1 MILNSR
7 KEKKEK
13 FNKLLLLTS
22 ERKIIMKET
31 LKKISQIIFSIL
43 IIGIL
48 LVNIAVFDIEITRSF
63 LIFLILLII
72 FIGLL
77 ICYHHRI
84 ISKKFMWTILGIFF
98 LLGIVAR
105 IFLICNLKFLLVSDF
120 EFYYN
125 HAHQI
130 INNVS
135 KMDEYIS
142 YNGYAYMFSK
152 VISILFIIFGENIN
166 TVLVFNLI
174 CQIITTIL
182 FYKIIS
188 IKADKTI
195 SALLSIFYFLLPNV
209 IFSNLLVSAETF
221 FMLLFILTI
230 YLFLKFISKPIITK
244 KNILKFILLGIMI
257 SITNNIRPVMTI
269 FIISLII
276 YYILTFKKIKEF
288 LSLGVIIITYVI
300 SNLIFNIYI
309 ENGIGQETR
318 SGALGWSIYFGSNY
332 ETCGSWTEEDSN
344 YVFNEILNNPK
355 NGNKELVIESF
366 KRYEKLGVIKSTEL
380 IGCKY
385 TRLWTDNNST
395 LSFLTSV
402 TTEDYQI
409 NLNSYNKPL
418 EDISRIVIVLLLI
431 SCIANTF
438 YDIKNKN
445 NSNLFLQIF
454 SIGYILSN
462 LIVCLNGRY
471 NLPLYPLLIICS
483 SNYICSKFVPNLISE
498 IKKLPKKLDSKFK
511 TLLIIPAYNEEDN
524 IEETVKRID
533 GKYDYI
539 IINDG
544 STDKTSYICQKNNYK
559 HINLIKNLGIGGAV
573 QTGYKYA
580 LNNNYDI
587 AIQFDADGQHDVECI
602 EDLIKPIKDGKA
614 HFVVG
619 SRFVGNSSE
628 FKSTKMRQLGINII
642 SKTIKKLSNTTIKD
656 VTSGFRAAN
665 KEIIK
670 RFADN
675 YPSEYPEPISNFELI
690 KDGYIV
696 SEVAVKM
703 HERKGGKSSIRS
715 WKNVYYM
722 FNVILSILILNM
734 RGDK

>member
-1 MILNSR
+1 MREVLR
-7 KEKKEK
+7 K
-13 FNKLLLLTS
+13 LVS
-22 ERKIIMKET
+22 
-31 LKKISQIIFSIL
+31 IIFIIL
-43 IIGIL
+43 ITGIL
-48 LVNIAVFDIEITRSF
+48 ISNIATFNITINKSF
-63 LIFLILLII
+63 FMLLILFII
-72 FIGLL
+72 LIGLL
-77 ICYHHRI
+77 ICYKQKI
-84 ISKKFMWTILGIFF
+84 ISKKFMWFILGILFC
-98 LLGIVAR
+98 LGIIIR
-105 IFLICNLKFLLVSDF
+105 IFLICNLDFMLVSDF
-120 EFYYN
+120 ELYYN
-125 HAHQI
+125 YAQQI
-130 INNVS
+130 INHVF

-152 VISILFIIFGENIN
+152 VISILFVLFGESIKV
-166 TVLVFNLI
+166 VLVFNLI
-174 CQIITTIL
+174 CQVITTI
-182 FYKIIS
+182 FFHKIIS
-188 IKADKTI
+188 LKVDKTI
-195 SALLSIFYFLLPNV
+195 SAFLSIVYFLLPNV
-209 IFSNLLVSAETF
+209 IFSNLLVSTETF

-244 KNILKFILLGIMI
+244 NNILKFILLGIMI
-257 SITNNIRPVMTI
+257 SVTNNIRPIMTI
-269 FIISLII
+269 FIIALII
-276 YYILTFKKIKEF
+276 YYILTFKKLKEF

-300 SNLIFNIYI
+300 SNLLFNIYI
-309 ENGIGQETR
+309 ENGIGQETT

-332 ETCGSWTEEDSN
+332 ETCGCWTEEDSN
-344 YVFNEILNNPK
+344 YVFNEVLNEPG
-355 NGNKELVIESF
+355 NGDKELVIESLS
-366 KRYEKLGVIKSTEL
+366 RYNDLGFVKSTML
-380 IGCKY
+380 LGCKY
-385 TRLWTDNNST
+385 VRLWTDNNST

-402 TTEDYQI
+402 TTENSQI
-409 NLNSYNKPL
+409 NLYNYSKPL
-418 EDISRIVIVLLLI
+418 EDISRIIIVLLLI
-431 SCIANTF
+431 SCVANTF

-454 SIGYILSN
+454 CIGYILAN

-471 NLPLYPLLIICS
+471 NLLFYPLLIICS
-483 SNYICSKFVPNLISE
+483 SNYICSKFVPNLTNK

-524 IEETVKRID
+524 IEATIKKID
-533 GKYDYI
+533 EKYDYI

-544 STDKTSYICQKNNYK
+544 STDNTEQICKENGYNYIS
-559 HINLIKNLGIGGAV
+559 LIKNLGIGGAV

-587 AIQFDADGQHDVECI
+587 AIQFDADGQHDIEYV

-619 SRFVGNSSE
+619 SRFVGNSSK
-628 FKSTKMRQLGINII
+628 FKSTQMRRLGIKLI
-642 SKTIKKLSNTTIKD
+642 SKTIKRLSNITIKD

-675 YPSEYPEPISNFELI
+675 YPNEYPEPISNFELI